1 MRRLGYFVLDVFSE
15 MPLCGNPLAVFPDR
29 SQLRDEEL
37 QRVARELNLSETV
50 FVEPSSE
57 EGALRRLR
65 IFTPQKELQMA
76 GHPVIGTWYLLA
88 SRGIVDFKDALE
100 DGMALLEL
108 SEGGTEALSF
118 RHELGVGVLPMT
130 VYRNGGVVSAVA
142 MDQAKPEF
150 GEEIR
155 NLGLAAEALGVDEED
170 IRSSGLLPQPVSTG
184 QYNLMLP
191 LATRAALS
199 GIRPNISI
207 VMQLCSNF
215 DCGGIYAF
223 TREAKEAWAFAR
235 ARGIFFPLGI
245 PEDPATGAAAGSL
258 GAYLARHHV
267 IDSRTTAT
275 FEIEQGYEMGRPSRI
290 GVEITEDDGEIVRV
304 RVFGSAVV
312 VAEAELLLPD

>member
-1 MRRLGYFVLDVFSE
+1 MRRVEYFVLDVFSE
-15 MPLCGNPLAVFPDR
+15 RPLAGNPLAVFPDR
-29 SQLRDEEL
+29 SQLREDEL

-50 FVEPSSE
+50 FVEPSSQ

-65 IFTPQKELQMA
+65 IFTPQQELQMA

-88 SRGIVDFKDALE
+88 SRGIVDFEDALE
-100 DGMALLEL
+100 CGMAI
-108 SEGGTEALSF
+108 SESAAGGAEELSF

-130 VYRNGGVVSAVA
+130 VYRDGGVVSAVA
-142 MDQAKPEF
+142 MDQAKAEF
-150 GEEIR
+150 REEIR
-155 NLGLAAEALGVDEED
+155 DLGLAAETLGVAEED

-199 GIRPNISI
+199 GIRPDISA
-207 VMQLCSNF
+207 VMRLCSNW

-223 TREAKEAWAFAR
+223 TREAEEEWAFVR

-258 GAYLARHHV
+258 GAYLARHRV
-267 IDSRTTAT
+267 IGSRDTAT
-275 FEIEQGYEMGRPSRI
+275 FEIEQGYEIGRPSRI
-290 GVEITEDDGEIVRV
+290 GVEVTEENGEIVRV
-304 RVFGSAVV
+304 RVVGSAVV